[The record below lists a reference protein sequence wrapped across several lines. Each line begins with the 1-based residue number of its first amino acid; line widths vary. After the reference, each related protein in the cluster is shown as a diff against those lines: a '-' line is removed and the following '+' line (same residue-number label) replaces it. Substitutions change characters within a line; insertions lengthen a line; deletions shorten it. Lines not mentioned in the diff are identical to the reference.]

1 MILNRE
7 FKSKLY
13 SYAINSLGLR
23 DYTRGWMKGDCP
35 NCGRKDKFG
44 LHIGYYRTNCFVCGY
59 HPTPFNLVLD
69 LEGLDNYNE
78 VKKFLGNYVGK
89 TYIEPKIERIERKE
103 TVLPDGFKSLIF
115 GKSRIS
121 KLARSYIVKRG
132 FDPEELSYKGWG
144 YCTTGKYMGY
154 IIIPFYE
161 KGNLIYFNARLFV
174 GNGPKYNNPNI
185 EDFGIGKSML
195 LYNIDALSIYEE
207 VYLTEGA
214 INAETM
220 GDNGIATGGKKISTY
235 QESMILKSPIK
246 KITLL
251 LDPDAI
257 NESIEVAM
265 YMSNYKKVR
274 IIKLPDNLDVNDIG
288 YEKTKEMIDNVDFMD
303 YNTLLKLK
311 NNERTQYTYN

>member
-214 INAETM
+214 INAETI

>member
-7 FKSKLY
+7 YKSKLY

-59 HPTPFNLVLD
+59 HPTPFNLILD
-69 LEGLDNYNE
+69 LEGFDNYNE
-78 VKKFLGNYVGK
+78 VKKFLNNYIGK
-89 TYIEPKIERIERKE
+89 TYIEHKIERIERKE

-144 YCTTGKYMGY
+144 YCTSGKYMGY

-161 KGNLIYFNARLFV
+161 KGSLIYFNARLFV
-174 GNGPKYNNPNI
+174 GNGSKYNNPNI

-195 LYNIDALSIYEE
+195 LYNVDALSIYEE

-220 GDNGIATGGKKISTY
+220 GDNGVATGGKKISTY

-246 KITLL
+246 KLTLL

-257 NESIEVAM
+257 KESIEVAM

-288 YEKTKEMIDNVDFMD
+288 YEKTKEMVDKVDFMD